1 MTKNDQ
7 YYINKVIEGD
17 ANAFAYLVDKYKN
30 LVFTLV
36 YRLLKNKEEAEEVSQ
51 DAFIKAFNSLS
62 RFKGDS
68 KFSTWIYRIAY
79 NSSLDNLKKN
89 KKYQNDIPINNI
101 TENQIGS
108 VEDALS
114 RIEKQEREYVIK
126 QCLSSLPSDE
136 SFLVSLYYYEDLSI
150 KEISEVLGLTTS
162 NTKIKLYRSRK
173 RLATILRQ
181 KLEPEIIEQYEG

>member
-17 ANAFAYLVDKYKN
+17 VNAFAYLVDKYKN